1 MLSEFPTKHASNS
14 PITLVTLKSF
24 VILFFLPSCSVN
36 SLMIKDDWRGVRP
49 RLQLT
54 RLPPAF
60 HQPSLL
66 RRCLKRQERIGG
78 RGDGKLEE
86 GIGERFLFTLI
97 RCQGIL
103 ALRRYP
109 ILKERLFVREEQ
121 SNIFKSAIRIMD
133 RSAFFKMVTGHF
145 ANAVS
150 PFANERG

>member
-14 PITLVTLKSF
+14 PITFVTLKSF
-24 VILFFLPSCSVN
+24 VIRFFLPCCSVN

-66 RRCLKRQERIGG
+66 RRRQKRQERIGG

-86 GIGERFLFTLI
+86 GIGERFLFTLS
-97 RCQGIL
+97 RQPPKPPPP
-103 ALRRYP
+103 RP
-109 ILKERLFVREEQ
+109 
-121 SNIFKSAIRIMD
+121 
-133 RSAFFKMVTGHF
+133 SAFYACHAHNKHFKMFNTYIAWYLRLSLSDTEGLIDD
-145 ANAVS
+145 AACS
-150 PFANERG
+150 KSD